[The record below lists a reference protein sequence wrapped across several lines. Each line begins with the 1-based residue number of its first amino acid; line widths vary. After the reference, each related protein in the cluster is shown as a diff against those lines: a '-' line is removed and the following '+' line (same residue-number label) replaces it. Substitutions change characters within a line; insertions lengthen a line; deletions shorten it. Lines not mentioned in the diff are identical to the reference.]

1 MPAPAEAQPKA
12 PDGTPGKGGPAS
24 RAEAHAARKKSKEM
38 RRAKSP
44 GPGQYNPQA
53 IGKKDASKA
62 SSSSFQSKTKRLVQD
77 LGSMDMG
84 DPGSYDPYTLK
95 ELASTSKKS
104 FAKSNRSGAGNF
116 GTREQRQMRVDI
128 MGEATPGPGEYNG
141 DLMMRTGKKANLSA
155 FDSSEKYPSS
165 SFQSKSAKVGK
176 VTNEHVV
183 GPGAYTPSMTSI
195 EPAAHNPAM
204 HFKAQGTRFEAVKPV
219 TDAMVGPGAYE
230 SHMEGSLATSVQ
242 KSVSKASR
250 ANPGFGTL
258 MPAHELPFLDEVQ
271 DAQDMPGPGAYE
283 APKSSIDVDGHSSAF
298 KSASQRSNVTNASGS
313 LDATGDPGAYDPHT
327 HTELASTSKKSFGRS
342 NRAGMG
348 DFGGK
353 EQRLMRV
360 DIMGESTPGP
370 GAYNGD
376 QMMRTGKKANLSALD
391 SSEKMPMS
399 SFKSTSSKVAK
410 EGNMQVPGAGA
421 YTPNMTAIEARP
433 TNPAHTLKAQG
444 SRFKGGD
451 SFERAQASEPGPGA
465 YETEILRT
473 GGRSALSAYDTG
485 EQMASAAFASDTIR
499 NMPWPEATATGPN
512 GAAPTST

>member
-1 MPAPAEAQPKA
+1 
-12 PDGTPGKGGPAS
+12 
-24 RAEAHAARKKSKEM
+24 
-38 RRAKSP
+38 
-44 GPGQYNPQA
+44 
-53 IGKKDASKA
+53 
-62 SSSSFQSKTKRLVQD
+62 VQD
-77 LGSMDMG
+77 LGSMEMG

-104 FAKSNRSGAGNF
+104 FAKSMRGGAGNF
-116 GTREQRQMRVDI
+116 GTREQRSMRVDI
-128 MGEATPGPGEYNG
+128 MGESTPGPGEYNG

-176 VTNEHVV
+176 VGNEQVP
-183 GPGAYTPSMTSI
+183 GAGAYTPSMSSI
-195 EPAAHNPAM
+195 EAAPSNPAM
-204 HFKAQGTRFEAVKPV
+204 HMKAQGKRFEAVKQV
-219 TDAMVGPGAYE
+219 TDPMVGPGAYE
-230 SHMEGSLATSVQ
+230 SHMEGSVATSVK

-283 APKSSIDVDGHSSAF
+283 APKSSIQSVDGHSSAF
-298 KSASQRSNVTNASGS
+298 KSASKRNDVSNASGS
-313 LDATGDPGAYDPHT
+313 LDTTGDPGSYDPYALM
-327 HTELASTSKKSFGRS
+327 ELASTSKKSFGRS

-353 EQRLMRV
+353 EQRSMRV

-399 SFKSTSSKVAK
+399 SFKSTSAKVGK
-410 EGNMQVPGAGA
+410 PPSLQVPGAGA
-421 YTPNMTAIEARP
+421 YTPNMTALEPRP
-433 TNPAHTLKAQG
+433 TNPAHSMKAG
-444 SRFKGGD
+444 GGRFKGGD
-451 SFERAQASEPGPGA
+451 SWERAQASEPGPGA

-485 EQMASAAFASDTIR
+485 EQMASAAFSSDTIR
-499 NMPWPEATATGPN
+499 DMPWPSSNPTGPK
-512 GAAPTST
+512 GAAASST